1 MDQENKDS
9 KHGSSTNTTS
19 SGHIKPKYKVND
31 VISFTWTM
39 ANGKTYRII
48 SPIVAIF
55 ETANGIMYKVHS
67 LENSGYI
74 CIYQDDSELDIKL
87 MLSWK

>member
-1 MDQENKDS
+1 MDQENRNS
-9 KHGSSTNTTS
+9 KHGLSTNNTS
-19 SGHIKPKYKVND
+19 AGHIKPKYKVND

-74 CIYQDDSELDIKL
+74 CIYQDDPELNIKL
-87 MLSWK
+87 ILS